1 MICRH
6 VALRTVAVKD
16 QQVPSYVASSDG
28 ILVRPPLFGPH
39 QAPLEWRPDVTQ
51 KRYRSPKVHENEPHG
66 RLAPNLLLAQRR
78 PLRVLAMGTPRQ
90 AEHACFVSW
99 HCRARVLAF
108 TFSLSLSVRDPR
120 LCNRGIVWI
129 TMSGVLTD
137 SLEFEWT
144 SCKKR

>member
-1 MICRH
+1 MICKH
-6 VALRTVAVKD
+6 VALRTVAVE
-16 QQVPSYVASSDG
+16 AAG
-28 ILVRPPLFGPH
+28 TCER
-39 QAPLEWRPDVTQ
+39 RPDVTQ
-51 KRYRSPKVHENEPHG
+51 KRYRSPKVHENEPQG

-108 TFSLSLSVRDPR
+108 TFSLSVRDPR
-120 LCNRGIVWI
+120 LCNRGIVWN

-137 SLEFEWT
+137 S
-144 SCKKR
+144 